1 MFAGSFGN
9 AGVGGQYGGGG
20 DGKIAAVNSEH
31 QSGEPHGIGMTC
43 ALCGTSLT
51 DENKSREHVFPNAL
65 GSRKTVRNFICV
77 KCNSRTG
84 SDWDDELVRQLRPL
98 CTMLNVNRARGRNRQ
113 FVVETLSDR
122 KLAVNPDGSM
132 TIAEPVFETRERGD
146 RTEVKMRAR
155 TMGEMRRMVSGLKK
169 KLPQVDVDEFMK
181 RAERTQEYSRE
192 PYAVSLNVGGLL
204 AGRSIVKSC
213 LAMVYDAGLSIGDC
227 KEAEL
232 FLLDEGG
239 PCFGFYNERDL
250 VKNRPESTFFHC
262 VHICGDAERGQLLAY
277 VEYFG
282 WLRFVACLST
292 NYEGIAFSHCYA
304 VDPVS
309 GKELDL
315 DVELTLDA
323 AEVAEIF
330 EQRKVDFSK
339 AGRDLDVLVGAWREM
354 DQDRA
359 RAHAID
365 DALKSA
371 CEECGIEEG
380 DVLSDEQAAEF
391 ARAVSRRLEPFLVH
405 TILGSGFTE
414 EELAEIKHKSKAGGA

>member
-1 MFAGSFGN
+1 M
-9 AGVGGQYGGGG
+9 
-20 DGKIAAVNSEH
+20 
-31 QSGEPHGIGMTC
+31 SGEHKSGDLRGIGMTC

-51 DENKSREHVFPNAL
+51 DENKSTEHVFPNAL
-65 GSRKTVRNFICV
+65 GGRKTVRNFICV

-84 SDWDDELVRQLRPL
+84 SDWDVELVRQLRPL
-98 CTMLNVNRARGRNRQ
+98 CTMLNVNRARGQNRQ
-113 FVVETLSDR
+113 FVVKTLSDR

-132 TIAEPVFETRERGD
+132 TIAEPVFETRERDD

-169 KLPQVDVDEFMK
+169 IHPQIDVDEVME
-181 RAERTQEYSRE
+181 RAERAQEYSNV

-204 AGRSIVKSC
+204 AGRSIIKSC

-227 KEAEL
+227 EEAEL
-232 FLLDEGG
+232 FLLDQGG

-250 VKNRPESTFFHC
+250 VKNRPENTFFHC
-262 VHICGDAERGQLLAY
+262 VHVCGDTERGQLLAY

-282 WLRFVACLST
+282 WLRFIACLST

-309 GKELDL
+309 GEELDL

-323 AEVAEIF
+323 VNVAEIF
-330 EQRKVDFSK
+330 EQRKVDFIE

-359 RAHAID
+359 R
-365 DALKSA
+365 
-371 CEECGIEEG
+371 
-380 DVLSDEQAAEF
+380 
-391 ARAVSRRLEPFLVH
+391 VSLL
-405 TILGSGFTE
+405 
-414 EELAEIKHKSKAGGA
+414 

>member
-1 MFAGSFGN
+1 M
-9 AGVGGQYGGGG
+9 
-20 DGKIAAVNSEH
+20 
-31 QSGEPHGIGMTC
+31 
-43 ALCGTSLT
+43 
-51 DENKSREHVFPNAL
+51 
-65 GSRKTVRNFICV
+65 
-77 KCNSRTG
+77 
-84 SDWDDELVRQLRPL
+84 
-98 CTMLNVNRARGRNRQ
+98 
-113 FVVETLSDR
+113 
-122 KLAVNPDGSM
+122 
-132 TIAEPVFETRERGD
+132 
-146 RTEVKMRAR
+146 
-155 TMGEMRRMVSGLKK
+155 
-169 KLPQVDVDEFMK
+169 
-181 RAERTQEYSRE
+181 
-192 PYAVSLNVGGLL
+192 
-204 AGRSIVKSC
+204 
-213 LAMVYDAGLSIGDC
+213 
-227 KEAEL
+227 
-232 FLLDEGG
+232 
-239 PCFGFYNERDL
+239 
-250 VKNRPESTFFHC
+250 
-262 VHICGDAERGQLLAY
+262 
-277 VEYFG
+277 EYFG